1 MSPNPH
7 IGTVI
12 FRNRLL
18 ASVPV
23 GHVGYSKAGN
33 NHMARRAH
41 GKGRNPNP
49 PPAVARDDE

>member
-33 NHMARRAH
+33 NHGARRAH